1 MKLKKDDFILTD
13 EQLLEINLKFIAL
26 VDTRSEP
33 VVNPYHV
40 VQVTFEFSSL
50 GKLISA
56 HSQLCFDEEEAFYT
70 DVKPF
75 THSDISLTENQFLEI
90 NDHFTRGL
98 SAVVARKGVYSDL
111 SSKVTFESLSLW
123 VNFQFGPGW
132 RSLDASFG
140 DGQEMG
146 DVCYKFLPEIWNN
159 SSAGFPGD

>member
-75 THSDISLTENQFLEI
+75 TQVDVSLTEDQLHEI
-90 NDHFTRGL
+90 NNHFTNGL
-98 SAVVARKGVYSDL
+98 RSVIAREGFYSDL
-111 SSKVTFESLSLW
+111 SSKVTLESLHLW
-123 VNFQFGPGW
+123 VGFQFGPGW
-132 RSLDASFG
+132 RSFEACLG
-140 DGQEMG
+140 DDQEMG
-146 DVCYKFLPEIWNN
+146 DICYNFLPEIWNN